1 MMLKSHDAYYDPN
14 DRPREVPEDKD
25 KQEEAINPD
34 KQELDDPQTALLCK
48 DIISFAHRPY

>member
-1 MMLKSHDAYYDPN
+1 MMLKSHHAYYDPN
-14 DRPREVPEDKD
+14 DRPREVPEDK
-25 KQEEAINPD
+25 D